1 MNSCSDSFGRT
12 RARSRPAEIPRVEAR
27 SHSKARSKQAH
38 LLQAERLGVITS
50 DAHNAEKRDSLTPL
64 DLVENEM
71 RRVRCD
77 ETKVRSCTHQHL
89 HTGGKIVGQ
98 LAEPPSIKQRDP
110 LINIEAVDDH
120 LRISPIRLDGA
131 KAPND
136 GSIIVN
142 RRFRPKPADHP

>member
-50 DAHNAEKRDSLTPL
+50 DAHNAEKRDSRTPL

-98 LAEPPSIKQRDP
+98 LAEPPRIKQRDP
-110 LINIEAVDDH
+110 LINIEAFDNH
-120 LRISPIRLDGA
+120 LRISPPPLYA
-131 KAPND
+131 ATAPHVVAL
-136 GSIIVN
+136 I
-142 RRFRPKPADHP
+142 F